1 MDSKG
6 SRSRD
11 SRVDMDRTAETR
23 RKRKLWIAFAALML
37 VFALSLSAILWMY
50 FGGDGFDADKYK
62 SSSDSSTDTSI
73 DVSSAES
80 ESESVVYAQNPI
92 DFASLQ
98 EKNADVCAWITVPNT
113 SIDYPIV
120 QSSKEDDDYYINH
133 AWEGNYTING
143 AIYIQRLNG
152 KYFTDRNTV
161 VYGHNL
167 RNGTMFRHL
176 HKFRDKDFFDAN
188 EYFYIYTPGH
198 ILTYRI
204 FSAYRYDN
212 RHILNSF
219 DFADTAVYAD
229 YLQYATDPN
238 SLIKNVREGVEVTTD
253 DKIVTLSTCISD
265 KRYRYLVQGV
275 QISDELTY

>member
-1 MDSKG
+1 MNSKI
-6 SRSRD
+6 SEKSEQAD
-11 SRVDMDRTAETR
+11 SR
-23 RKRKLWIAFAALML
+23 KKKKLWIAFAALML
-37 VFALSLSAILWMY
+37 VFVLSFSAILWIY
-50 FGGDGFDADKYK
+50 FRPDGFDAQKYK
-62 SSSDSSTDTSI
+62 NNDADS
-73 DVSSAES
+73 DVSAAES
-80 ESESVVYAQNPI
+80 SETESVVYVQNPI
-92 DFASLQ
+92 DFAALQ
-98 EKNADVCAWITVPNT
+98 SDNSDVCAWITVPNT
-113 SIDYPIV
+113 NVDYPIL

-133 AWEGNYTING
+133 SADGKYTIDG

-167 RNGTMFRHL
+167 RNGTMFRTL
-176 HKFRDKDFFDAN
+176 HNFRDKEFFDAN

-219 DFADTAVYAD
+219 DFSDTAVYEE
-229 YLQYATDPN
+229 YLKFATNPV
-238 SLIKNVREGVEVTTD
+238 SMIKNVREGVEVTTD

-265 KRYRYLVQGV
+265 PRYRYLVQGV

>member
-1 MDSKG
+1 MNSKI
-6 SRSRD
+6 SEKSEQAD
-11 SRVDMDRTAETR
+11 SR
-23 RKRKLWIAFAALML
+23 KKKKLWIAFAALML
-37 VFALSLSAILWMY
+37 VFVLSFSAILWIY
-50 FGGDGFDADKYK
+50 FRPDGFDAQQYK
-62 SSSDSSTDTSI
+62 NNDADS
-73 DVSSAES
+73 DVSAAES
-80 ESESVVYAQNPI
+80 SETESVVYVQNPI
-92 DFASLQ
+92 DFAALQ
-98 EKNADVCAWITVPNT
+98 SDNPDVCAWITVPNT
-113 SIDYPIV
+113 NVDYPIL

-133 AWEGNYTING
+133 SADGKYTIDG

-167 RNGTMFRHL
+167 RNGTMFRTL
-176 HKFRDKDFFDAN
+176 HNFRDKEFFDAN

-219 DFADTAVYAD
+219 DFSDTAVYEE
-229 YLQYATDPN
+229 YLKFATNPV
-238 SLIKNVREGVEVTTD
+238 SMIKNVREGVEVTTD

-265 KRYRYLVQGV
+265 PRYRYLVQGV